1 MISFIAIGG
10 SGTGKSTIGNFFLR
24 GHHVGPFNTCQ
35 GVDSCTAK
43 ATTITDFKT
52 GVSFTDT
59 PGIPD
64 TNPDNT
70 KAFYNECITALKMEH
85 SAIVFVFK
93 YEKIDT
99 AKLRTSKLLFREMNK
114 AECMKF
120 LIINDHNKYGF
131 NSPPDQSHYKR
142 FADQIA
148 TYTQMNFALIINL
161 TSETM
166 KEGLEGL
173 AEFAKL
179 RGKRLASPNL
189 KTFDELGD
197 WVNSLKNDTD
207 YQTEVIQEQNAA
219 LIRAE
224 SEKKDLANKWRVDHF
239 QASFWQAAI
248 IAWSTIIFGVPICVP
263 SDALRNQQIES
274 EASSKDD
281 EIRFI
286 LDEKRKNEEYLEKAM
301 QELKE
306 ATSAFDELRNAVGA

>member
-24 GHHVGPFNTCQ
+24 GHHIGPFNTFQ

-43 ATTITDFKT
+43 ATTDTNFDT

-70 KAFYNECITALKMEH
+70 KAFYNECITAVKMEH

-114 AECMKF
+114 AECMKI

-131 NSPPDQSHYKR
+131 NPPPDQSHYKR
-142 FADQIA
+142 FADQISA
-148 TYTQMNFALIINL
+148 YTKVNFSLVINM

-189 KTFDELGD
+189 RTFDELGK

-207 YQTEVIQEQNAA
+207 YQTEVIAEQIAA
-219 LIRAE
+219 LKRAE
-224 SEKKDLANKWRVDHF
+224 SEKQDLAKKWRNDHF
-239 QASFWQAAI
+239 KASFWQAAI
-248 IAWSTIIFGVPICVP
+248 MAWTTAIFGVPVCVP
-263 SDALRNQQIES
+263 SDVLRNQQIES
-274 EASSKDD
+274 EASSKDN
-281 EIRFI
+281 EIRVI
-286 LDEKRKNEEYLEKAM
+286 LDEKRKNEENLEKAM

-306 ATSAFDELRNAVGA
+306 ATSAFNELRKAVGA